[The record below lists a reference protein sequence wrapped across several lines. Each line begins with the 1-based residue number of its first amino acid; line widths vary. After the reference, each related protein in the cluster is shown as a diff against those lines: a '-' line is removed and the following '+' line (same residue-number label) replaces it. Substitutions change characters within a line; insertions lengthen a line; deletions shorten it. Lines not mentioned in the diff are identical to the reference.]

1 MHHAGAKHMKVSNP
15 NNLPTAP
22 ITEFNVTQ
30 GDLKFLSKE
39 NYKKLKDTIEKHG
52 FDIPVMVW
60 KDSTDKKWLLD
71 GHQRKRLLEKEG
83 WLEPIPYL
91 EVKAPDI
98 QIAAERLLEITSQY
112 GTITQEGL
120 DEYMAKYNLP
130 DFEVEKLTNFD
141 GIFNFKVEEEKP
153 EELNPEMK
161 ELEDKTESIIT
172 IRIHPDNVDNFL
184 ADINDKVEEYEA
196 RASIK

>member
-1 MHHAGAKHMKVSNP
+1 MKVLNP
-15 NNLPTAP
+15 NNLPVAP
-22 ITEFNVTQ
+22 ITEFNTTQ
-30 GDLKFLSKE
+30 GDLKFLSKD
-39 NYKKLKDTIEKHG
+39 NYKKLKNTIEKHG
-52 FDIPVMVW
+52 FDIPVYAW
-60 KDSTDKKWLLD
+60 EDGTGKKWLLD

-91 EVKAPDI
+91 VVKAPDI
-98 QIAAERLLEITSQY
+98 QMAAERLLEITSQY

-130 DFEVEKLTNFD
+130 DFEMEQMTNFD
-141 GIFNFKVEEEKP
+141 GIFNFKVEEEKAE
-153 EELNPEMK
+153 EELNPDMK
-161 ELEDKTESIIT
+161 ELEDKTEAIIT
-172 IRIHPDNVDNFL
+172 IRLHPDNAENFL

>member
-1 MHHAGAKHMKVSNP
+1 MKVLNP
-15 NNLPTAP
+15 NKLPTAP
-22 ITEFNVTQ
+22 ITEFNTTQ
-30 GDLKFLSKE
+30 GELKFLSKD
-39 NYKKLKDTIEKHG
+39 NYKKLKNAIEKHG
-52 FDIPVMVW
+52 FDIPVYVW
-60 KDSTDKKWLLD
+60 VDDSNKKWLLD

-91 EVKAPDI
+91 VVKAPDM

-112 GTITQEGL
+112 GTITQEGI
-120 DEYMAKYNLP
+120 DEFYAKFDLP
-130 DFEVEKLTNFD
+130 EIEMQELVNFD
-141 GIFNFKVEEEKP
+141 GIFDFKIEEEKK
-153 EELNPEMK
+153 EELESEMK

>member
-1 MHHAGAKHMKVSNP
+1 MKVNNP

-22 ITEFNVTQ
+22 ITEFSTTQ
-30 GDLKFLSKE
+30 GELKFLSKD
-39 NYKKLKDTIEKHG
+39 NYQKLKNAIERNG
-52 FDIPVMVW
+52 FDIPVYVW
-60 KDSTDKKWLLD
+60 LDDAGKKWLLD

-91 EVKAPDI
+91 VVSAPDM

-120 DEYMAKYNLP
+120 DEYMAKFELP
-130 DFEVEKLTNFD
+130 EMDMAELTNFD
-141 GIFNFKVEEEKP
+141 GIFKFKVEDEP
-153 EELNPEMK
+153 EELEPEMK
-161 ELEDKTESIIT
+161 ELEEKTEAIIS
-172 IRIHPDNVDNFL
+172 IRIEPEKAESFL
-184 ADINDKVEEYEA
+184 TEINDLLDEYSA

>member
-1 MHHAGAKHMKVSNP
+1 MKVLNP
-15 NNLPTAP
+15 NKLPTAS
-22 ITEFNVTQ
+22 ITEFNTTQ
-30 GDLKFLSKE
+30 GELKFLSKE
-39 NYKKLKDTIEKHG
+39 NYKKLKNTIEKHG

-60 KDSTDKKWLLD
+60 IDGNDKKFLLD

-91 EVKAPDI
+91 EVKAPDM

-120 DEYMAKYNLP
+120 DEFYAKFNLP
-130 DFEVEKLTNFD
+130 DFEMAELTNFD
-141 GIFNFKVEEEKP
+141 GIFNFKVEDEKT
-153 EELNPEMK
+153 EELQPDMK
-161 ELEDKTESIIT
+161 ELEDRTEAIIT
-172 IRIHPDNVDNFL
+172 IRLDPLNVDNFL

>member
-1 MHHAGAKHMKVSNP
+1 MKVLNP
-15 NNLPTAP
+15 NKLPTAP
-22 ITEFNVTQ
+22 ITEFNTTQ
-30 GDLKFLSKE
+30 GELKFLSKD
-39 NYKKLKDTIEKHG
+39 NYKKLKNAIEKHG
-52 FDIPVMVW
+52 FDIPVYVW
-60 KDSTDKKWLLD
+60 VDDSKKKWLLD

-91 EVKAPDI
+91 VVKAPDM

-112 GTITQEGL
+112 GTITQEGI
-120 DEYMAKYNLP
+120 DEFYAKFDLP
-130 DFEVEKLTNFD
+130 EIEMQELVNFD
-141 GIFNFKVEEEKP
+141 GIFDFKIEEEKK
-153 EELNPEMK
+153 EELDSEMK